1 METLR
6 QLEIDRI
13 LEEAKEEERLMREF
27 QKAQIK
33 QSWDDAI
40 DGRKTEIANTNV
52 YLDPLESGPSAAQNF
67 AGADPFRKERIK
79 AQKEQMRKWV
89 QEQVAEKAETKSASD
104 TGDRAYAD
112 MLVAVEQIR
121 EEADKEEKEMK
132 EYLKNEVKTSNAA
145 LKAARTERLT
155 NEDADFKALSPTEQG
170 MAASLNLHDNE
181 DIAMDEHGRIVRK
194 DQFRGYNAAQ
204 IRRIIQDNEA
214 LLAYKRD
221 KAASDD
227 GDEDVWMTQQMLQQQ
242 AMEQAHH
249 AEYQMRERETEFNLQ
264 VLKQQIELQ
273 KQRRES
279 SKTGRFGSI
288 ESGYFDKFGQSCR

>member
-1 METLR
+1 
-6 QLEIDRI
+6 
-13 LEEAKEEERLMREF
+13 
-27 QKAQIK
+27 
-33 QSWDDAI
+33 
-40 DGRKTEIANTNV
+40 
-52 YLDPLESGPSAAQNF
+52 
-67 AGADPFRKERIK
+67 
-79 AQKEQMRKWV
+79 MRKWV